1 MACSTGSIRA
11 ESEDEE
17 EDLGVEE
24 AAGTEEAVAGVEAVV
39 EVEVAAEE
47 AEETEEVEAEEIEEL
62 EVADVEVVVE
72 VCALVVEVT
81 EVNLQ
86 TSVDGNRNL
95 TGESQPHF
103 SGLHASS
110 SSSLKEEVSLA
121 CCFASVDF
129 SDWVCGCGCS
139 SVSGGCCFWS

>member
-1 MACSTGSIRA
+1 M
-11 ESEDEE
+11 EDEE

-24 AAGTEEAVAGVEAVV
+24 AAGTEEAIAEVEAVV

-62 EVADVEVVVE
+62 EEVADVEVVVE

-121 CCFASVDF
+121 CCFDSVDF